1 MTLRQKTICFIVGSL
16 FSGSTLLGN
25 SLNGSPEVIFLGET
39 DRLRYFRRYENCPDY
54 YVDQSILSENNHMPC
69 EFWNRAFLTKLKWLS
84 TAEAFLE
91 IIERTGT
98 SIVLDGSK
106 NIDWLIDLY
115 PSLIEKYNVVAIVS
129 ARNPFAFCSSYRKLN
144 QVSAW
149 AAAEVWRN
157 VYSHTLRCL
166 SSYSIPNIL
175 IRYEDFALDPERFLQ
190 QKLTR
195 FLGIPFHPQMMQY
208 WQVPNYALGGNTGA
222 YLQFQQFQHA
232 KLDPSEQWKPEYY
245 HNKPFGGWVSE
256 RWLDVLDEDQ
266 IAEIASLDGV
276 MATAFNLGYNL
287 TALIRQHRD
296 KQLLGNNGLECK
308 SC

>member
-1 MTLRQKTICFIVGSL
+1 MITRQRTICFIVGSL

-39 DRLRYFRRYENCPDY
+39 DRLRYFRRYETSPDY
-54 YVDQSILSENNHMPC
+54 YVDRSILSENTHIPC
-69 EFWNRAFLTKLKWLS
+69 EFWDKSLLTKIKWLPIG
-84 TAEAFLE
+84 EAFQE
-91 IIERTGT
+91 IIERAGT

-106 NIDWLIDLY
+106 NIDWLIHLY
-115 PSLIEKYNVVAIVS
+115 PNLIEEFNIVAIV
-129 ARNPFAFCSSYRKLN
+129 ATRNPFAFCSSYMNLN

-166 SSYSIPNIL
+166 ASYSIPNIVV
-175 IRYEDFALDPERFLQ
+175 RYEDFAFDPEQILK
-190 QKLTR
+190 QKLTK
-195 FLGIPFHPQMMQY
+195 FLGIPFHQQMMEY

-222 YLQFQQFQHA
+222 YLQFQQFQQA
-232 KLDPSEQWKPEYY
+232 KLNSSEQWKPDYY
-245 HNKPFGGWVSE
+245 QDKPFGGWVSE
-256 RWLDVLDEDQ
+256 RWLDILDEDQ

-296 KQLLGNNGLECK
+296 KQLENCYPN
-308 SC
+308 SI